1 MFNALVKIEGAFAAA
16 AAAPPR
22 KEAFLI
28 ACNADVATAAAAELQ
43 ARSQIDQCSLDGVK

>member
-1 MFNALVKIEGAFAAA
+1 MFNALVKIEGAFAA